1 MSIMKA
7 SWKNGEIVLEG
18 HADWPEGCRLIVQE
32 ELPPGIIHSTEDKQ
46 RNDPEAIQ
54 RRVDDVRPI
63 PPVPENPTPENPANA
78 ASLPEIIREA
88 FPQAELG
95 GEA

>member
-7 SWKNGEIVLEG
+7 FWKDGEIVLEG

-32 ELPPGIIHSTEDKQ
+32 ELPPGIILSTEDKQ

-54 RRVDDVRPI
+54 RWVDDVRPI
-63 PPVPENPTPENPANA
+63 PPVPENPTNA
-78 ASLPEIIREA
+78 ASPPNIIREA